1 MTTADHHW
9 CKPCKRKCIV
19 RQMHN
24 VDLVQAYH
32 TILLRRIVF
41 IPFKVVHTYLH
52 AQFHIFIIDFEST
65 LHSIAVH
72 SKVLHTLTL
81 TPHILM
87 RVSKEPHCWIVRS
100 ELFSKNSWCFRNAL
114 HFLENRK
121 SGEMLHRCNTH
132 TTHPLLWRKRM
143 FLANKKMCKENVLS
157 FASHWNV
164 RNVYSLPCFI
174 SS

>member
-24 VDLVQAYH
+24 VDLVQAISH
-32 TILLRRIVF
+32 DTSKTIVF

-81 TPHILM
+81 TPHTY
-87 RVSKEPHCWIVRS
+87 
-100 ELFSKNSWCFRNAL
+100 SWEYL
-114 HFLENRK
+114 K
-121 SGEMLHRCNTH
+121 SRTAESWGLNYFPKIHGVFGTRFTFWKINTH